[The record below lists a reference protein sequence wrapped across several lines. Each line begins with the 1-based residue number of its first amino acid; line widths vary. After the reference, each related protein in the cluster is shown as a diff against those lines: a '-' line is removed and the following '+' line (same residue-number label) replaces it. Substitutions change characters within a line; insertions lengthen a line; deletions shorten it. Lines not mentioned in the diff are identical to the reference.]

1 MKEKFGSTYLF
12 GGNAPFVEELYE
24 AWLEDAA
31 SVPESWNQYFSDLA
45 RQPGAVARDVA
56 HAPVIAAFEALG
68 KNGGFR
74 PTAAASGGDAQ
85 KSMAV
90 EQLISAYRFS
100 GHQRADLDPLNRDM
114 RPPVADLDP
123 KTYGLTDA
131 DMSRSFDTGDFKVG
145 SGNTAPLN
153 QIIEALK
160 QTYCHHIGVEYMYMT
175 SYEEKKWL
183 QARIEPNRGQA
194 AYSVEE
200 KKRFLER
207 LTAAETLERYL
218 HTRYVGQKRF
228 SLEGGEALILSMD
241 ELIRVSGNMGAK
253 EIVIGMAHRGRLNV
267 LVNTLGKPPSVLF
280 AEFEGKKKVDL
291 GSGDVKYH
299 MGYSSDVGTPGGP
312 VHLTLA
318 FNPSHLEIVNPVVE
332 GSVFARQ
339 FRIGEEGKKEIIPV
353 LIHGDAAVIGQGCNQ
368 EMLNFAQTRGY
379 GTGGTIHIVVNNQIG
394 FTTSDHR
401 YYS

>member
-1 MKEKFGSTYLF
+1 MMKEKFGSTYLF

-160 QTYCHHIGVEYMYMT
+160 QTYC
-175 SYEEKKWL
+175 
-183 QARIEPNRGQA
+183 PNR
-194 AYSVEE
+194 
-200 KKRFLER
+200 L
-207 LTAAETLERYL
+207 
-218 HTRYVGQKRF
+218 
-228 SLEGGEALILSMD
+228 
-241 ELIRVSGNMGAK
+241 
-253 EIVIGMAHRGRLNV
+253 
-267 LVNTLGKPPSVLF
+267 
-280 AEFEGKKKVDL
+280 
-291 GSGDVKYH
+291 
-299 MGYSSDVGTPGGP
+299 
-312 VHLTLA
+312 
-318 FNPSHLEIVNPVVE
+318 
-332 GSVFARQ
+332 
-339 FRIGEEGKKEIIPV
+339 
-353 LIHGDAAVIGQGCNQ
+353 
-368 EMLNFAQTRGY
+368 
-379 GTGGTIHIVVNNQIG
+379 
-394 FTTSDHR
+394 
-401 YYS
+401 